1 MAGFFYYL
9 TAVADSGLSVVGIR
23 SPYEQPPYQVIRQI
37 ADNIEI
43 RAYPARP
50 AVETAIRDGN
60 DGEAFG
66 KLFRYITGANHVR
79 GDVAMTVP
87 VQKSTG
93 QKSRTIAMTAPVQE
107 TDPLGPGA
115 GADAV
120 MRFFLPKTVADAPPV
135 PTDPSVHLVTVPA
148 DTEAVIRFS
157 GIATDAS
164 RASELDLLRRAL
176 KRAGVETQGV
186 PSYYSYDPPF
196 ALPFVR
202 RNEIALAVKAP

>member
-9 TAVADSGLSVVGIR
+9 SAIADSGLSVVGIR
-23 SPYEQPPYQVIRQI
+23 SPYEQPPYQVIRQL

-66 KLFRYITGANHVR
+66 RLFRYITGANHAR

-87 VQKSTG
+87 VQKSR
-93 QKSRTIAMTAPVQE
+93 SIAMTAPVQE
-107 TDPLGPGA
+107 TDPLEA
-115 GADAV
+115 GTKADAV
-120 MRFFLPKTVADAPPV
+120 MRFFLPKDVASAPPI
-135 PTDPSVHLVTVPA
+135 PTDPAVHLITVPA

-176 KRAGVETQGV
+176 QRAGIETLGA

-202 RNEIALAVKAP
+202 RNEIALTLKAP